1 MERARLIIIK
11 QDHLLA
17 IKRTKP
23 KEIYWVLP
31 GGKIEDGETIEDSL
45 IREAK
50 EELGVVVSPLRKF
63 VSLPNGKK
71 ELVGQIEHFYIC
83 DIKEGVL
90 GTGDGPEFL
99 PNGGYYGKYDITW
112 IALADLG
119 TFDLRPHE
127 VRDLLFDVKFKF
139 KQ

>member
-1 MERARLIIIK
+1 MERARIIVIK
-11 QDHLLA
+11 QGYLLA

-23 KEIYWVLP
+23 QEIYWVFP

-45 IREAK
+45 IREGK
-50 EELGVVVSPLRKF
+50 EELGVTVLPLRRF
-63 VSLPNGKK
+63 VNLPNGKK

-99 PNGGYYGKYDITW
+99 PNGAYYGKYDIAW
-112 IALADLG
+112 IALEDLG

-127 VRDLLFDVKFKF
+127 VRNLLLSNIKSFK
-139 KQ
+139 

>member
-1 MERARLIIIK
+1 VVK
-11 QDHLLA
+11 QGHLLA

-23 KEIYWVLP
+23 QETYWVLP
-31 GGKIEDGETIEDSL
+31 GGKIEVGETIEDAL

-50 EELGVVVSPLRKF
+50 EELGVVVLPLRQF
-63 VSLPNGKK
+63 VNLPNGKK
-71 ELVGQIEHFYIC
+71 ELIGQIEYFYIC

-99 PNGGYYGKYDITW
+99 PNSGYHGKYDISW
-112 IALADLG
+112 IALDDLL

-127 VRDLLFDVKFKF
+127 VRDLLLSNIKSFK
-139 KQ
+139 